1 MIASV
6 GVPVIRERSV
16 ELTEMLVRLAMARD
30 FEVRTPLDA
39 RARGGTV
46 TVWHPEGERLTAE
59 LVAHDV
65 LCDHRPGAG
74 IRFGPHFFNT
84 AEECGRAIDLLADF
98 ARR

>member
-16 ELTEMLVRLAMARD
+16 ELTDLLIRLAMARD
-30 FEVRTPLDA
+30 FEVRTPLDPA
-39 RARGGTV
+39 TRGGTV
-46 TVWHPEGERLTAE
+46 TVFHPDGQRLAAE

-65 LCDHRPGAG
+65 LCDHRPGSG
-74 IRFGPHFFNT
+74 VRFGPHFFNT
-84 AEECGRAIDLLADF
+84 AEECGRAVDLLAEL